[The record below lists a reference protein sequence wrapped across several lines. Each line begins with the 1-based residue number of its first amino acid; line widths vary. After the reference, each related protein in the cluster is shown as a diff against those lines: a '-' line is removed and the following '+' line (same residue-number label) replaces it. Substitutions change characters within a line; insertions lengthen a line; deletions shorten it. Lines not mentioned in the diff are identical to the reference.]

1 MIALIEAPERS
12 VESILDEPVS
22 ASRLNLFHSC
32 RLKFFFRYVEKISKP
47 SSPALHVGKA
57 VHHSLQEWSNRRWR
71 GEASTIED
79 LRESFDECWCGMQEN
94 EPVSWDDGGDEEIE
108 MEKAWGLVQHYLQ
121 ETPIPPDEKPL
132 AVEVSVECD
141 LSSHGLPVLRGVIDL
156 IRPGGVIVDFKTSA
170 TTPSTAQVLHRNET
184 QLTCYAELYREAT
197 GEREKG
203 FELHHLIKTKVPKL
217 IVTSHK
223 PATDKQRSR
232 LFRSIES
239 FIDGVE
245 REDFVP
251 SPGLQCSSCEYFQEC
266 RGGAL

>member
-1 MIALIEAPERS
+1 MIALIEAPKQS
-12 VESILDEPVS
+12 VGDILEEPVS

-32 RLKFFFRYVEKISKP
+32 RLKFFFRYVEKIQKAA
-47 SSPALHVGKA
+47 SPALHVGKA

-71 GEASTIED
+71 GETVSSEN
-79 LRESFDECWCGMQEN
+79 LRESFDGWWKGTQEDN
-94 EPVSWDDGGDEEIE
+94 PVGWEDDADQETEQ
-108 MEKAWGLVQHYLQ
+108 EKAWNLVNHYLQ

-141 LSSHGLPVLRGVIDL
+141 LGSHGLPVLRGVIDL
-156 IRPGGVIVDFKTSA
+156 IRPGGLIVDFKTSA
-170 TTPSTAQVLHRNET
+170 TTPSASHVLHRNET

-223 PATDKQRSR
+223 PATEKQRSR

-239 FIDGVE
+239 FIYGVE
-245 REDFVP
+245 REDWVP

-266 RGGAL
+266 RGGAI